1 MEREMKEFSS
11 NPKIKALKLV
21 SVLLMATFLQAG
33 IAHSEGGLGGAL
45 GGALGGLGGALG
57 GGGSGG
63 SSGGTS
69 GGGSVGGALGRVG
82 DAVGGLTGGLG
93 NTVNGVTSKLKSST
107 TTTKLGTVSLNPD
120 DQLGA
125 NANSKLINGINAQAR
140 LLNPDQ
146 LANLCMAAG
155 GGDSGCGSGSTTQ
168 VRATLNANL
177 NNLSSGQLLSLCAG
191 VGGGCGGSAAI
202 PGGGIGGDP
211 VRGGGG
217 NGAGLGGMS
226 RGEVV
231 AYKKRCV
238 SVLRSP
244 QRYES
249 DIVSLCRLIKRQRV

>member
-1 MEREMKEFSS
+1 MKEYSS
-11 NPKIKALKLV
+11 TSKIKTLKLV
-21 SVLLMATFLQAG
+21 SVLLMATFLQVG
-33 IAHSEGGLGGAL
+33 TAHSEGGLGGLGGAL

-57 GGGSGG
+57 GGGSSGG
-63 SSGGTS
+63 SNT
-69 GGGSVGGALGRVG
+69 GGSNTGGALGG
-82 DAVGGLTGGLG
+82 LGNTVGGLTGGLR
-93 NTVNGVTSKLKSST
+93 NTVKGVTSGIKVP
-107 TTTKLGTVSLNPD
+107 TTKLGTVSLNSD
-120 DQLGA
+120 DKLGA
-125 NANSKLINGINAQAR
+125 DVNSQLISGIKAQAR

-177 NNLSSGQLLSLCAG
+177 SNLSSGQLLSLCAG
-191 VGGGCGGSAAI
+191 VGGGCGGSSASI
-202 PGGGIGGDP
+202 PDDGGIGGGP
-211 VRGGGG
+211 VRGGGNNG
-217 NGAGLGGMS
+217 NGGLGGMS